1 LTERVDYLVE
11 AAADLAAVP
20 VADFFGAGAGNAFGC
35 DFGAGAGNAFGC
47 GFGAGAGKALGC
59 EGAGARYMGWL
70 KAFLPPVT
78 LLLRPSG
85 LLAVL
90 ALGPGAFV

>member
-1 LTERVDYLVE
+1 VGFLVV
-11 AAADLAAVP
+11 AAADL
-20 VADFFGAGAGNAFGC
+20 VAGLVSGL
-35 DFGAGAGNAFGC
+35 FGAGAGNAFGC
-47 GFGAGAGKALGC
+47 GFGAGAGNAFGGGFGAGAGNALGC
-59 EGAGARYMGWL
+59 EGAGARYIGWL
-70 KAFLPPVT
+70 KACLPPVT

>member
-1 LTERVDYLVE
+1 LIELVGFCFWVT
-11 AAADLAAVP
+11 AAAGLAGVP
-20 VADFFGAGAGNAFGC
+20 VAGFFGAGAGNAFGW
-35 DFGAGAGNAFGC
+35 
-47 GFGAGAGKALGC
+47 GFRAGAGKALGC
-59 EGAGARYMGWL
+59 EEVGARYMGWL

-78 LLLRPSG
+78 LLLSPSG

>member
-1 LTERVDYLVE
+1 MTEPVGFLVV

-20 VADFFGAGAGNAFGC
+20 VADVFGAGADF
-35 DFGAGAGNAFGC
+35 FGAGAGNAFGC

>member
-1 LTERVDYLVE
+1 LTDPVFWGKWLTERVGFLVA

-20 VADFFGAGAGNAFGC
+20 VADF
-35 DFGAGAGNAFGC
+35 FGAGAGNAFGC

-90 ALGPGAFV
+90 ALDPGAFV

>member
-1 LTERVDYLVE
+1 VGFLV
-11 AAADLAAVP
+11 AVAADLAAVP
-20 VADFFGAGAGNAFGC
+20 VADFFGAGADF
-35 DFGAGAGNAFGC
+35 FGAGAGNAFGC

-70 KAFLPPVT
+70 KALLPPVT

>member
-1 LTERVDYLVE
+1 LVV
-11 AAADLAAVP
+11 ATVDLAAVP
-20 VADFFGAGAGNAFGC
+20 VAGF
-35 DFGAGAGNAFGC
+35 FGAGAGNAFGC

>member
-1 LTERVDYLVE
+1 LVA
-11 AAADLAAVP
+11 AAADLVAVP
-20 VADFFGAGAGNAFGC
+20 VAAL
-35 DFGAGAGNAFGC
+35 FGAGAGNAFGC

-59 EGAGARYMGWL
+59 GFGVGAGKALGCEEAGARYIGWL

-85 LLAVL
+85 LLAVP